1 MGYTSQYVWFWGS
14 VYAGRKLSVYLWFLK
29 HLSNRDLLIWD
40 LILHWCDIYKCL
52 FDFIQ
57 FCDQW
62 NQLSSGVVMLKLH
75 SSANCIFQQDLNKSA
90 PPVKSPTIAP
100 VLYRLLV
107 TVKVYPLLWH
117 YIYQSSSCQ
126 CRAAEAVKESMQA
139 GWLAA
144 AQLGGR
150 NSLQTL
156 VCWSLHDVLA
166 GLLLTWI

>member
-1 MGYTSQYVWFWGS
+1 
-14 VYAGRKLSVYLWFLK
+14 
-29 HLSNRDLLIWD
+29 
-40 LILHWCDIYKCL
+40 
-52 FDFIQ
+52 
-57 FCDQW
+57 
-62 NQLSSGVVMLKLH
+62 MLKLH

-150 NSLQTL
+150 NSLQT
-156 VCWSLHDVLA
+156 VVWWSLHDVLA
-166 GLLLTWI
+166 GL